1 MLIDWCCKKTQ
12 GEQASNWPKSRQE
25 WRGGEGWQRE
35 AEGWDWAEMGGLAG
49 NSVLEGAMGARGG
62 VGRSRSRSLVG
73 ASSAA
78 DFSGDWT
85 DCDWA
90 S

>member
-62 VGRSRSRSLVG
+62 GRRQEQELGWSFFYCRLTATGRVER
-73 ASSAA
+73 
-78 DFSGDWT
+78 T
-85 DCDWA
+85 
-90 S
+90 